1 MGLRIEVARTFEDV
15 ERLADLW
22 DAVAWQREEAERAY
36 LVARSRARPDSIAPY
51 AVLAEDGGLVGR
63 IDERELR
70 ATVGY
75 KTLYSPRVR
84 LLHVVDGG
92 VVLEGAAL
100 EAAVATVDAAL
111 RAHEFDAV
119 ALPQLPVES
128 PVLAAFETLVG
139 ALRRQR
145 RSRPQPRRRLV
156 LPATFEQFV
165 ASRSANTRWRIRRDA
180 RRIEETFGDQL
191 SLEIVRDLSGLE
203 RLLDDAEKIARTT
216 YQRAL
221 GTGFAYTPERRAVT
235 AVGLEHGWLR
245 GYLLSLR
252 GEPIAFWLCSVYRG
266 TMLIRLTGYD
276 QAYADLRIGL
286 FLLMKAIEDAIADP
300 SIEIVDFGPGDA
312 AYKLQFSSESHLERD
327 LVIFAPTARA
337 LRINAVRN
345 AVLLGAEAGRR
356 AVDASQLT
364 DRIRSGWRERLRQSQ
379 R

>member
-1 MGLRIEVARTFEDV
+1 MGSRIEVARTFEDV
-15 ERLADLW
+15 ERLAARW
-22 DAVAWQREEAERAY
+22 DAVQWEREEAERPY
-36 LVARSRARPDSIAPY
+36 LVARTEARPESIAPY
-51 AVLAEDGGLVGR
+51 AVLTGGGGLVGR

-75 KTLYSPRVR
+75 KALYSPRVR

-92 VVLEGAAL
+92 IRLEGDAL
-100 EAAVATVDAAL
+100 GAAVATVDEAL
-111 RAHEFDAV
+111 RAREFDAV

-128 PVLAAFETLVG
+128 PVLAAFDALAG
-139 ALRRQR
+139 LLRRQR

-156 LPATFEQFV
+156 LPDSFEHFV

-180 RRIEETFGDQL
+180 RRIEDAFADEL
-191 SLEIVRDLSGLE
+191 SVEVVREPSGLD
-203 RLLDDAEKIARTT
+203 RLLQDADRVARTT

-221 GTGFAYTPERRAVT
+221 GTGFADTPERRAVT

-245 GYLLSLR
+245 GYLLYLR
-252 GEPIAFWLCSVYRG
+252 AEPIAFWLCSVYRG

-276 QAYADLRIGL
+276 QAYAELRIGL
-286 FLLMKAIEDAIADP
+286 FLLTKAIEDAIADP
-300 SIEIVDFGPGDA
+300 SIQILDFGPGDA

-337 LRINAVRN
+337 LRINATRN
-345 AVLLGAEAGRR
+345 AVLLGAAAGRR
-356 AVDASQLT
+356 ALDASQLT